1 MERRPIRV
9 LHVEDNEFFA
19 TVASDILQ
27 QELDDVEVH
36 TENAP
41 SDALNRLKEEQFDCV
56 VSDYEMPEMNGL
68 ELLDAVREIRSEL
81 PFILMTGGGS
91 ENTASRAISAGVTD
105 YLQKGDG
112 RRQFV
117 ALANRIENAVS
128 HRRAEKAV
136 RRQITINDL
145 IWDVSQ
151 SLLEASTRE
160 DIEQSVCERLAD
172 SQSYLF
178 AWVGKVEDGQIAP
191 RFSAGTEAGYLD
203 AVFHTDAE
211 ESESKPIS
219 RALKPDDPISRAVET
234 GEIQT
239 TQDIAGDGFSK
250 AAISDE
256 TDADCN
262 GIGTDCTK
270 ERQETVRTGEP
281 EASDSSLEH
290 WREKALERGYHSKA
304 AIPLRYED
312 SLYGVLNVYADHP
325 HAFDETERQVLSK
338 FGNSMAYAIN
348 SVRTRQELIRR
359 EQRLQVFN
367 RILRH
372 NLRNDLNV
380 VLGHADNIKEA
391 VPKTTENAEIIKRKA
406 TELIDISEKAREVG
420 KTLDRSGQTG
430 KAVEITSIIERA
442 CSDLQESYPNVVLS
456 TELPDTAWV
465 YGDKTLDTVVNEVVE
480 NAIEHN
486 DRDEPVVTLSV
497 AAMDSERESG
507 VEIIISDN
515 GPGIPKEEQ
524 LVLIEGRETALQHG
538 SGLGLWLTNWVV
550 GKFDGELTFGTNEPR
565 GSVVTIRLRRAES
578 PSK

>member
-9 LHVEDNEFFA
+9 LHVEDNQFFA

-27 QELDDVEVH
+27 QKLDDVEVH

-41 SDALNRLKEEQFDCV
+41 HDALNRLKEEQFDCV
-56 VSDYEMPEMNGL
+56 VSDYEMPGMNGL
-68 ELLDAVREIRSEL
+68 ELLDSVREIRPEL

-117 ALANRIENAVS
+117 SLANRIENAVS

-136 RRQITINDL
+136 RRQIAINDL

-160 DIEQSVCERLAD
+160 DIEKSVCERLAD

-178 AWVGKVEDGQIAP
+178 AWVGKEEDGCITP
-191 RFSAGTEAGYLD
+191 RFSAGIEAGYLD
-203 AVFHTDAE
+203 AVFHTDTKE
-211 ESESKPIS
+211 HESNSVS
-219 RALKPDDPISRAVET
+219 RAFET
-234 GEIQT
+234 GEIQI
-239 TQDIAGDGFSK
+239 TQDIADGNFSGEDFAEVEVSVDK
-250 AAISDE
+250 EIESTE
-256 TDADCN
+256 
-262 GIGTDCTK
+262 GTSCTGK
-270 ERQETVRTGEP
+270 VIHTEEINP
-281 EASDSSLEH
+281 PDSSLEH

-304 AIPLRYED
+304 VIPLRYET
-312 SLYGVLNVYADHP
+312 SLYGVLNVYTDHP

-338 FGNSMAYAIN
+338 FGNSIAYAIN
-348 SVRTRQELIRR
+348 SVRTRQELVRR

-380 VLGHADNIKEA
+380 VLGHADNIKETVLETA
-391 VPKTTENAEIIKRKA
+391 ESVEIIKRKA
-406 TELIDISEKAREVG
+406 AELIDISEKAREVG
-420 KTLDRSGQTG
+420 KTLDRSGKTET
-430 KAVEITSIIERA
+430 AVEITSIIERA
-442 CSDLQESYPNVVLS
+442 CSDLQRSYPNVALS

-465 YGDKTLDTVVNEVVE
+465 YGDKTLDTVINKVVE

-486 DRDEPVVTLSV
+486 DRDAPDVMLSV
-497 AAMDSERESG
+497 TTVDLEEDNWT
-507 VEIIISDN
+507 EIIVLDD

-524 LVLIEGRETALQHG
+524 LVLIDGRETALQHG

-550 GKFDGELTFGTNEPR
+550 GKFGGELTFGTNEPR
-565 GSVVTIRLRRAES
+565 GSIVTIRLRGAES
-578 PSK
+578 PSG

>member
-41 SDALNRLKEEQFDCV
+41 CDALSRLKEEQFDCV
-56 VSDYEMPEMNGL
+56 VSDYEMPGMNGL

-117 ALANRIENAVS
+117 ALANRIENAVA

-172 SQSYLF
+172 SESYLF
-178 AWVGKVEDGQIAP
+178 AWVGKVEDGCITP

-203 AVFHTDAE
+203 AVFRTDAE
-211 ESESKPIS
+211 ENESKPVSRALETGDPIS
-219 RALKPDDPISRAVET
+219 RALET

-239 TQDIAGDGFSK
+239 AQDIAGDGFSK
-250 AAISDE
+250 VDIPGG
-256 TDADCN
+256 TD
-262 GIGTDCTK
+262 TDCTK
-270 ERQETVRTGEP
+270 ERQEIVRTGEP
-281 EASDSSLEH
+281 ETSDSSLEH

-304 AIPLRYED
+304 AIPLRYEN

-348 SVRTRQELIRR
+348 SVRTRQELVRR

-391 VPKTTENAEIIKRKA
+391 VPGAAKSAEIIKRKA
-406 TELIDISEKAREVG
+406 TELINISEKAREVG

-430 KAVEITSIIERA
+430 TAVEITSIIERA

-456 TELPDTAWV
+456 TELPNTAWV
-465 YGDKTLDTVVNEVVE
+465 YGDKTLNTVVNEVVE

-486 DRDEPVVTLSV
+486 DRDDPVVTLSV
-497 AAMDSERESG
+497 TAVDSERENWT
-507 VEIIISDN
+507 EIIISDN

-578 PSK
+578 PSR